1 MNPILSITNL
11 TKSFGEKKVLDGLSM
26 EIPKGCIYG
35 FIGKNGAGK
44 TTTMKLI
51 LGLLKA
57 DAGEIRVCNEI
68 VRFGRNDVNRHIGYL
83 PDVPSF
89 YNYMTALEYL
99 QLCAELLNIEK
110 TRIKK
115 RVEELLEAVGLKADK
130 KRMGGFSRGMKQR
143 LGIAQA
149 LIGQPDLLICDEPT
163 SALDPIGRRDIL
175 NILSSISSK
184 TTVIFSTHVLSDVE
198 EICDRVGILSGGR
211 VVLHGQLSELKA
223 SYSGDKIVI
232 ELMNQEDCSKM
243 LKILQD
249 SGEGSR
255 LCQEGNSITYKI
267 RNRESDAKKL
277 LYMMAEESITPL
289 KFSFEETS
297 LEDIFVE
304 VTK

>member
-130 KRMGGFSRGMKQR
+130 KGWRVFPGMKQR

-175 NILSSISSK
+175 NIR
-184 TTVIFSTHVLSDVE
+184 H
-198 EICDRVGILSGGR
+198 
-211 VVLHGQLSELKA
+211 
-223 SYSGDKIVI
+223 
-232 ELMNQEDCSKM
+232 
-243 LKILQD
+243 
-249 SGEGSR
+249 
-255 LCQEGNSITYKI
+255 
-267 RNRESDAKKL
+267 
-277 LYMMAEESITPL
+277 PL
-289 KFSFEETS
+289 AARPQ
-297 LEDIFVE
+297 
-304 VTK
+304 

>member
-89 YNYMTALEYL
+89 QILWHGIYPAL
-99 QLCAELLNIEK
+99 CGALNNEK

-115 RVEELLEAVGLKADK
+115 KWRNYWKQWDL
-130 KRMGGFSRGMKQR
+130 SR
-143 LGIAQA
+143 
-149 LIGQPDLLICDEPT
+149 
-163 SALDPIGRRDIL
+163 
-175 NILSSISSK
+175 
-184 TTVIFSTHVLSDVE
+184 
-198 EICDRVGILSGGR
+198 
-211 VVLHGQLSELKA
+211 
-223 SYSGDKIVI
+223 
-232 ELMNQEDCSKM
+232 
-243 LKILQD
+243 
-249 SGEGSR
+249 
-255 LCQEGNSITYKI
+255 
-267 RNRESDAKKL
+267 
-277 LYMMAEESITPL
+277 
-289 KFSFEETS
+289 
-297 LEDIFVE
+297 
-304 VTK
+304 